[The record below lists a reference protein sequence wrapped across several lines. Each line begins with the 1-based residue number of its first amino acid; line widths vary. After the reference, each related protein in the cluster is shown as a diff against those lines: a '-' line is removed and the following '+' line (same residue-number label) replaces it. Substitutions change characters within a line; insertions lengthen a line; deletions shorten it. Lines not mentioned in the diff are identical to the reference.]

1 MNARTEAP
9 TPAAAPPDEAVRAAE
24 ADRRYRRIFAA
35 VVGGA
40 LVLRLVWVLG
50 FQHMDEVGG
59 DAIYYHFQ
67 ANELADG
74 NGFVEPFKTMA
85 FGHPIA
91 TAYHPPLFS
100 LALALVSLF
109 GGTSI
114 LAHQLVGPFF
124 GAATVLVLGLLGRYL
139 FGWRTGITVAVV
151 AAVHPNLWIS
161 DGLILP
167 ETPYALAIGGCIFAA
182 YALVDRPTLRR
193 AAVFGAVLGA
203 TALVR
208 GEGVVFAAVLAGPL
222 LLVLLRPLDLT
233 ARLRLLAVTGAVAL
247 VVMAPWVIRN
257 LRTFEEPTILS
268 TNGGTTL
275 AAANCDHTYYG
286 KHLGYFSLK
295 CWDVGRLPPEEDSE
309 QDKFWRRKA
318 VDYVSDHLDR
328 VPVVMAARVGR
339 VWEVYRPADNRA
351 NDEFEARHRGV
362 AWVGLFCYYAMIP
375 LAIVGLVRLRR
386 SGRSLWPLVAPFVF
400 VTLITI
406 VFYGNTRFRVPGEVA
421 LVVLAGIGLG
431 GLLERGGK
439 GQAGAGSGR
448 TRPRS
453 VRRATA

>member
-9 TPAAAPPDEAVRAAE
+9 DRAAAPPADEVVPAADE
-24 ADRRYRRIFAA
+24 DRRYRRILAG
-35 VVGGA
+35 VVLA
-40 LVLRLVWVLG
+40 SLAFRLVWVLA
-50 FQHMDEVGG
+50 FQHMDEVFG

-74 NGFVEPFKTMA
+74 HGFIEPFKTMA

-91 TAYHPPLFS
+91 TAYHPPLFTLS
-100 LALALVSLF
+100 LALVSLL

-167 ETPYALAIGGCIFAA
+167 ETPYALATGGCIFAA
-182 YALVDRPTLRR
+182 YALVDRPNLRR
-193 AAVFGAVLGA
+193 AALFGAALGVMS
-203 TALVR
+203 LVR
-208 GEGVVFAAVLAGPL
+208 GEGVIFAAVLAVPL
-222 LLVLLRPLDLT
+222 VLALLRPLGFA
-233 ARLRLLAVTGAVAL
+233 ARLRLLAVTGLVAAL
-247 VVMAPWVIRN
+247 VMAPWVVRN
-257 LRTFEEPTILS
+257 LMTFEEPTLLS

-286 KHLGYFSLK
+286 KHLGYFSLS

-309 QDKFWRRKA
+309 QDKFWRKKA
-318 VDYVSDHLDR
+318 VTYIGDHLDR
-328 VPVVMAARVGR
+328 VPVVLAARVGR

-351 NDEFEARHRGV
+351 NDEFEERHKGV
-362 AWVGLFCYYAMIP
+362 SWVGLFCYYALIP
-375 LAIVGLVRLRR
+375 FAVVGLVRLRR
-386 SGRSLWPLVAPFVF
+386 AGKRLWPLVAPFVF
-400 VTLITI
+400 VTIITM

-421 LVVLAGIGLG
+421 LVVLGGIGIG
-431 GLLERGGK
+431 ALLERRRPAPAAAP
-439 GQAGAGSGR
+439 AG
-448 TRPRS
+448 
-453 VRRATA
+453 